1 MENKYSVNFS
11 EIICTP
17 VSIKNIQ
24 QLFSP
29 EVSSATASRYINEA
43 RDGIGKEKHQ
53 ILSIIE
59 FKKYFGLE

>member
-1 MENKYSVNFS
+1 MENKHSANFPQT
-11 EIICTP
+11 ICTP
-17 VSIKNIQ
+17 VSIKKVQ

-29 EVSSATASRYINEA
+29 EVSTATASRYISEA
-43 RDGIGKEKHQ
+43 RDGIGKQKHQ